1 MQAVKVGQEGR
12 EGGNRWGGLR
22 LRWPIPYR
30 VQATPGVP
38 PRSRP
43 GRFCPA
49 WPLVFA
55 SLVTRWSAKPCK
67 GIHLTLRFTLCR
79 KVTQLQT
86 VCIMLQCCNADPL
99 VSVATPSPPTL
110 SIPYNLAPFPTIPPP
125 FPCNL
130 ATISPAFPFPLRL
143 PSLPPPSLP
152 FAPSPL
158 FLCLPLSL
166 GELGNETSA
175 LPPFLDST
183 VMILE
188 TKTNLPFSLGY
199 QRQRWPQA
207 SHHVIRWGSRESR
220 AIVPH
225 GESPRLVGL
234 VALLVS
240 GLFLP

>member
-1 MQAVKVGQEGR
+1 MAHPLPR
-12 EGGNRWGGLR
+12 ASDPWR
-22 LRWPIPYR
+22 
-30 VQATPGVP
+30 TPKVP
-38 PRSRP
+38 PPRP
-43 GRFCPA
+43 LLPSSA
-49 WPLVFA
+49 PIFA
-55 SLVTRWSAKPCK
+55 SFVTHWSAKPCK

-158 FLCLPLSL
+158 FL
-166 GELGNETSA
+166 
-175 LPPFLDST
+175 
-183 VMILE
+183 
-188 TKTNLPFSLGY
+188 GY